1 MCFLISN
8 NIAVI
13 LNPIKPNLNTIWI
26 LDLLNKYCVLC
37 QQKNNR
43 KWFIMANH
51 LSILPWTALQYEQS
65 KRCCKFGNWAGIAG
79 ILNSLLMDWLVRKPT
94 LHWNSSGYFK
104 LVDYMVAWLSLG
116 YVNSGVFRFRFGC
129 WSPGSCLYLSPA
141 RNLVNQRTDW
151 TSFFLPPPARC
162 FFFLYLCCFSSCP
175 NPLGSGLLGGKAER
189 FEFSSE
195 DQELIFLITWMC
207 PTDFP
212 HCEVITSFIQVLQ
225 RLYYSG

>member
-162 FFFLYLCCFSSCP
+162 FFFCTCVVFPPVQTLWAQDCWEARQSVLNS
-175 NPLGSGLLGGKAER
+175 PLRIRNLFFWLRGCAPQISLTVR
-189 FEFSSE
+189 
-195 DQELIFLITWMC
+195 
-207 PTDFP
+207 
-212 HCEVITSFIQVLQ
+212 
-225 RLYYSG
+225 